1 MSKSAPEGIA
11 PSQGASHEWDPPSP
25 SLRRDKLY
33 ATNETYV
40 TRSAERDL
48 GGRQSTSS

>member
-1 MSKSAPEGIA
+1 MSI
-11 PSQGASHEWDPPSP
+11 GARSNSFESGTSHEWDPPSP

-40 TRSAERDL
+40 TLSA
-48 GGRQSTSS
+48 